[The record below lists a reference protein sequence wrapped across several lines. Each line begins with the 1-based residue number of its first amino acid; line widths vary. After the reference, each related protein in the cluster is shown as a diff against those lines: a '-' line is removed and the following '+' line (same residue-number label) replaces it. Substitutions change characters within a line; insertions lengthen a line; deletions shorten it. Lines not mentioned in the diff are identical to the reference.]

1 MNYSETKVAVAGN
14 LDIQNLYFCIFCKY
28 QTGIYFVYFHYIIF
42 AYVTSAYLRYHNFH
56 VIFYGFIY
64 NVWIY
69 FMVLFYSNHD
79 DVYKTG
85 QKVMDE
91 VGEVTILVNNAAVV
105 IGRKLLD
112 CPDQEIEKTFDVNLL
127 AQFWVH
133 WLLILHKNMFGK
145 KRSCMKK

>member
-1 MNYSETKVAVAGN
+1 
-14 LDIQNLYFCIFCKY
+14 
-28 QTGIYFVYFHYIIF
+28 
-42 AYVTSAYLRYHNFH
+42 
-56 VIFYGFIY
+56 
-64 NVWIY
+64 
-69 FMVLFYSNHD
+69 MVLFYSNHD

-133 WLLILHKNMFGK
+133 
-145 KRSCMKK
+145 